1 MDAQSALC
9 ALRAFIFEINVVSLA
24 NIRTQL
30 YKAVISLGRDSP
42 RAVLV
47 TYLDGDMGVV
57 IGSAVGSPCSS
68 VLGHSTAYLSII
80 SNVVVSG

>member
-9 ALRAFIFEINVVSLA
+9 ALRTLIFEINVVSLA

-30 YKAVISLGRDSP
+30 YKAVISLRRDSP
-42 RAVLV
+42 RAVLIRDF
-47 TYLDGDMGVV
+47 DGDMGVV

-80 SNVVVSG
+80 SDVVVSG

>member
-30 YKAVISLGRDSP
+30 YEAVISLGRDSP

-57 IGSAVGSPCSS
+57 IGSAIGSPRSP
-68 VLGHSTAYLSII
+68 VLGHPTAYLSII
-80 SNVVVSG
+80 SDVIIGG